1 MNPTTGASRPGDRT
15 HSRATKRGSLWATR
29 EALPLVEQ
37 FRLNAAA
44 ALVATVLAF
53 QLIGALLDMRRA
65 HEQALD
71 LAESRVS
78 AMAARLEQAGGG
90 ALDDLSGHPELLSAY
105 FSLEGGEILER
116 YVRSDRAGRGAPD
129 WTSRPPGWWY
139 GLRSYLALAPIYV
152 GSTVPLG
159 PLTGNVS
166 VVVDHRHVWQA
177 AWARL
182 VQTPIA
188 ILFAVLAVWFT
199 TGVLRR
205 ELEDRMA
212 PLIDAIA
219 TDAGSPGND
228 RGRFDAD
235 SGLAAISAR
244 FQAMKEQMAR
254 YDRALVETRHAAGR
268 RILERTREIEEKLR
282 KSEAVMRSK
291 DEFLA
296 NMSHE
301 IRTPMNGMLGM
312 AELLAGTDLDK
323 RQRRFVDSMRAA
335 AETMMQI
342 INDILDDSKIEA
354 GKMELVLEPFD
365 VRELVEQAALLYA
378 GRAERKKL
386 EMICRIEP
394 TVPGVVMGDLLRIRQ
409 VLGNLLSNAVKYT
422 ESGEVELRVGLDN
435 LRDGQCRLHF
445 SIRDTGPGIPESDQ
459 SGVFQA
465 FTQLG
470 GTSRLG
476 GTGLGLSIA
485 NRLVNL
491 MGGEKIDL
499 RSEVG
504 RGSTFSFVL
513 PFEVREAAPVPNAAS
528 DEFSGLRVLVV
539 DDNSTSLLLLDEM
552 MANWSAEVTPLNRAK
567 AAIER
572 MREAATRDRA
582 FDVVL
587 LDHSLPDATTEQLLR
602 AIRLEPALAQ
612 TYVVLLSALAF
623 DPSFEGGRAIAP
635 DATIGKPV
643 RQQLLRNALAAS
655 RQPRVQVVAEP
666 TPPESKPAPEPRRT
680 ASLGLRVLV
689 ADDNAINREVAV
701 AMLDVLGCS
710 AVIAGDGYAA
720 VTEAQRE
727 RFDVILMDCQ
737 MPGMD
742 GYAATA
748 AIRGDEQR
756 RGLAAMPIVAL
767 TANVLARD
775 RERCLAAGM
784 NAFLAKPFKA
794 EQLAKLLEPIA
805 AARSA
810 GAAAASVD
818 APAAGPTVGSAATA
832 ATTPGPT
839 ESLAAAATPESE
851 PSLSATE
858 VAAVLESPATGQETA
873 VRLMV
878 LDPEQVLAIRGL
890 GKPQLFERLCE
901 TLFASASDAFAR
913 IDEALAA
920 NRLEDLAEAAHALKS
935 PVANLGGR
943 RLAEMLERCET
954 LARSGGDVAAMRRI
968 ATGLKPHYAALV
980 AALQAEMRRTA
991 VG

>member
-1 MNPTTGASRPGDRT
+1 MDPSTGQSP
-15 HSRATKRGSLWATR
+15 SRARTQPRAAKRRSLRAIH
-29 EALPLVEQ
+29 EALPFAEQ
-37 FRLNAAA
+37 FRLNAAVAVVA
-44 ALVATVLAF
+44 AVLAF
-53 QLIGALLDMRRA
+53 QFIGALWDTRRA
-65 HEQALD
+65 RADALE
-71 LAESRVS
+71 LAQSRVS
-78 AMAARLEQAGGG
+78 TMALRLEQAGGG
-90 ALDDLSGHPELLSAY
+90 ALDDLSGYPELLSAS
-105 FSLEGGEILER
+105 FSLEGGEVLQR
-116 YVRSDRAGRGAPD
+116 YVRSDRVGRGAPV

-139 GLRSYLALAPIYV
+139 GLRSYLALAPIHV
-152 GSTVPLG
+152 GTAVPLG
-159 PLTGNVS
+159 PGLSGNLS
-166 VVVDHRHVWQA
+166 VIVDHRQVWQA

-182 VQTPIA
+182 VQTPVA
-188 ILFAVLAVWFT
+188 ILLALLAVWLA
-199 TGVLRR
+199 TGLLRR
-205 ELEDRMA
+205 QLEERMA
-212 PLIDAIA
+212 PLVDAIA
-219 TDAGSPGND
+219 AGAAKPGGKRD
-228 RGRFDAD
+228 RLDVEAGIAAIAGRFQ
-235 SGLAAISAR
+235 S
-244 FQAMKEQMAR
+244 MHEQMAR
-254 YDRALVETRHAAGR
+254 YERDLVETRHAAGR

-301 IRTPMNGMLGM
+301 IRTPMNGVMGM
-312 AELLAGTDLDK
+312 AELLSGTDLDK

-354 GKMELVLEPFD
+354 GKMDLVLEPFE
-365 VRELVEQAALLYA
+365 VRELVEQAAQLYA

-394 TVPGVVMGDLLRIRQ
+394 TVPSVVMGDLLRIRQ

-422 ESGEVELRVGLDN
+422 ESGEVELRVGVDD

-445 SIRDTGPGIPESDQ
+445 SIRDTGPGIAEPDQ

-465 FTQLG
+465 FAQLG

-485 NRLVNL
+485 TRLVKL

-513 PFEVREAAPVPNAAS
+513 PFEVREAAPLPNAAS

-552 MANWSAEVTPLNRAK
+552 MSNWSAEVTPLNRAT

-587 LDHSLPDATTEQLLR
+587 LDHGLPDATTEQMLR
-602 AIRLEPALAQ
+602 TIRLEPALAQ
-612 TYVVLLSALAF
+612 TYVVLLSALGF
-623 DPSFEGGRAIAP
+623 DPTFEGGRAIAP
-635 DATIGKPV
+635 DASIGKPV
-643 RQQLLRNALAAS
+643 RQMQLRTALAAS
-655 RQPRVQVVAEP
+655 RQPRTEAAA
-666 TPPESKPAPEPRRT
+666 PPPPPKSEPAPEPRRT

-701 AMLDVLGCS
+701 AMLEVLGCTPVL
-710 AVIAGDGYAA
+710 ADDGRAA
-720 VTEAQRE
+720 VAAAQRE

-748 AIRGDEQR
+748 AIRGDERR
-756 RGLAAMPIVAL
+756 RGVAATPIVAL

-775 RERCLAAGM
+775 RDRCLAAGM
-784 NAFLAKPFKA
+784 NAFLSKPFQA
-794 EQLAKLLEPIA
+794 TQLAELLEPIA
-805 AARSA
+805 AARGSEPVA
-810 GAAAASVD
+810 RAES
-818 APAAGPTVGSAATA
+818 PAGPEAPVEAA
-832 ATTPGPT
+832 PRSDGM
-839 ESLAAAATPESE
+839 PELE
-851 PSLSATE
+851 LSLSETE

-878 LDPEQVLAIRGL
+878 LDPEQVLSIRGL

-901 TLFASASDAFAR
+901 ALFASANDAFTR
-913 IDEALAA
+913 IEIALRE
-920 NRLEDLAEAAHALKS
+920 NRLDELAEAAHALKS
-935 PVANLGGR
+935 PVASLGGR

-954 LARSGGDVAAMRRI
+954 LARSGGDVAALRRI

-980 AALQAEMRRTA
+980 AALQTELRRA
-991 VG
+991 AAS

>member
-1 MNPTTGASRPGDRT
+1 LQASY
-15 HSRATKRGSLWATR
+15 
-29 EALPLVEQ
+29 EALPFAEQ

-44 ALVATVLAF
+44 AVVAAVLAF
-53 QLIGALLDMRRA
+53 QFVGALWDTRRA
-65 HEQALD
+65 RDEALD
-71 LAESRVS
+71 LAEARVS
-78 AMAARLEQAGGG
+78 AMAMRLEQAGGG
-90 ALDDLSGHPELLSAY
+90 ALDDLSGHPELLSAT
-105 FSLEGGEILER
+105 FSLEGGEVLER
-116 YVRSDRAGRGAPD
+116 YVRGDRADRGAPD

-166 VVVDHRHVWQA
+166 VVVDHRHVWRA

-182 VQTPIA
+182 VQTPVA
-188 ILFAVLAVWFT
+188 ILFAVLAVWLA

-205 ELEDRMA
+205 QIDERIA
-212 PLIDAIA
+212 PLADEIAADAARRAGRHGHIDI
-219 TDAGSPGND
+219 
-228 RGRFDAD
+228 D

-244 FQAMKEQMAR
+244 FQAMKEKMAR
-254 YDRALVETRHAAGR
+254 YDRDLVETRHAAGR

-301 IRTPMNGMLGM
+301 IRTPMNGVLGM

-365 VRELVEQAALLYA
+365 VRDLVEQAALLYA

-394 TVPGVVMGDLLRIRQ
+394 TVPSVVMGDLLRIRQ

-485 NRLVNL
+485 NRLVRL

-587 LDHSLPDATTEQLLR
+587 LDHNLPDATTEQMLR
-602 AIRLEPALAQ
+602 TIRLEPALAQ

-643 RQQLLRNALAAS
+643 RQQLLCNALAAS
-655 RQPRVQVVAEP
+655 RQPRVQAVAEP
-666 TPPESKPAPEPRRT
+666 PPSESKPAPEPRRT

-710 AVIAGDGYAA
+710 AVIAGDGRAA
-720 VTEAQRE
+720 VAEAHRE

-748 AIRGDEQR
+748 AIRADERR
-756 RGLAAMPIVAL
+756 RGVAATPIVAL

-784 NAFLAKPFKA
+784 NGFLAKPFKA
-794 EQLAKLLEPIA
+794 EQLAELLEPIV

-810 GAAAASVD
+810 GVPASD
-818 APAAGPTVGSAATA
+818 
-832 ATTPGPT
+832 
-839 ESLAAAATPESE
+839 ATPEPE
-851 PSLSATE
+851 PPLSATE

-901 TLFASASDAFAR
+901 ALFASASEAFSR
-913 IDEALAA
+913 IDDALAA
-920 NRLEDLAEAAHALKS
+920 NRLDDLAEAAHALKS

-954 LARSGGDVAAMRRI
+954 LARGGGDLAAMRRI

-980 AALQAEMRRTA
+980 AALQAEMRRAA
-991 VG
+991 VS

>member
-1 MNPTTGASRPGDRT
+1 MDPSTGPSRSGARAQPRAAKRR
-15 HSRATKRGSLWATR
+15 SLRATY
-29 EALPLVEQ
+29 EALTFAER

-44 ALVATVLAF
+44 AVVAAVLAF
-53 QLIGALLDMRRA
+53 QVVGALWDTRRA
-65 HEQALD
+65 REDALD
-71 LAESRVS
+71 LAGSRVS
-78 AMAARLEQAGGG
+78 SMAVRLEQAGGG
-90 ALDDLSGHPELLSAY
+90 ALDDLSGYPELLSAS
-105 FSLEGGEILER
+105 FSLESGEVLQR
-116 YVRSDRAGRGAPD
+116 YVRSDRAGRGVPV
-129 WTSRPPGWWY
+129 WNSRPPGWWY
-139 GLRSYLALAPIYV
+139 GFRSYLALAPIYV
-152 GSTVPLG
+152 GRTVPLG
-159 PLTGNVS
+159 PGLSGNVS
-166 VVVDHRHVWQA
+166 VVVDHRHVWRA

-182 VQTPIA
+182 VQTPVA
-188 ILFAVLAVWFT
+188 LLFALFAVWLAT
-199 TGVLRR
+199 AALRR
-205 ELEDRMA
+205 QLEELMEPLVDSIAADSAKPGDRRA
-212 PLIDAIA
+212 RLDVDAGIAAIA
-219 TDAGSPGND
+219 
-228 RGRFDAD
+228 
-235 SGLAAISAR
+235 AR
-244 FQAMKEQMAR
+244 FQSMKEQMAR
-254 YDRALVETRHAAGR
+254 YERDLVETRHAAGR
-268 RILERTREIEEKLR
+268 RILERTREIEAKLR

-301 IRTPMNGMLGM
+301 IRTPMNGVMGM
-312 AELLAGTDLDK
+312 AELLSGTDLDK

-354 GKMELVLEPFD
+354 GKMDLVLEPFE
-365 VRELVEQAALLYA
+365 VRELVEQAAQLYA

-394 TVPGVVMGDLLRIRQ
+394 TVPSVVMGDLLRIRQ

-422 ESGEVELRVGLDN
+422 ESGEVELRVGVDD
-435 LRDGQCRLHF
+435 LRDGHCRLHF
-445 SIRDTGPGIPESDQ
+445 SIRDTGPGIAEPDQ

-465 FTQLG
+465 FAQLG
-470 GTSRLG
+470 ATSRLG

-485 NRLVNL
+485 TRLVKL

-552 MANWSAEVTPLNRAK
+552 MSNWSAEVTPLNRAT

-572 MREAATRDRA
+572 LREAATRDRP

-587 LDHSLPDATTEQLLR
+587 LDHGLPDATTEQILR
-602 AIRLEPALAQ
+602 AIRLEPALSQ

-635 DATIGKPV
+635 DASIGKPV
-643 RQQLLRNALAAS
+643 RQLQLHNALAAS
-655 RQPRVQVVAEP
+655 RQPRTQAAVQPPPAESEP
-666 TPPESKPAPEPRRT
+666 TPEPRRT

-701 AMLDVLGCS
+701 AMLEVLGCS
-710 AVIAGDGYAA
+710 AVLAGDGHAA
-720 VTEAQRE
+720 VAEAQRE

-748 AIRGDEQR
+748 AIRGDERR
-756 RGLAAMPIVAL
+756 RGVAATPIVAL

-775 RERCLAAGM
+775 RDRCLAAGM
-784 NAFLAKPFKA
+784 NAFLGKPFQA
-794 EQLAKLLEPIA
+794 TQLAELLEPIA
-805 AARSA
+805 AARR
-810 GAAAASVD
+810 V
-818 APAAGPTVGSAATA
+818 APAGEPIARAESTAGPQAPADL
-832 ATTPGPT
+832 GPVS
-839 ESLAAAATPESE
+839 EGLPEPE
-851 PSLSATE
+851 LSLSEAE
-858 VAAVLESPATGQETA
+858 VAVVLESPATGQESA

-878 LDPEQVLAIRGL
+878 LDPEQVLTIRGL

-901 TLFASASDAFAR
+901 ALFASASEAFAR
-913 IDEALAA
+913 IEMALRE

-935 PVANLGGR
+935 PVASLGGR

-954 LARSGGDVAAMRRI
+954 LARSGGDGAALRRI

-980 AALQAEMRRTA
+980 AALQAEMRRA
-991 VG
+991 AAG

>member
-1 MNPTTGASRPGDRT
+1 MDPSTGPSRSGAPAQ
-15 HSRATKRGSLWATR
+15 SRAPKRGSLRATY
-29 EALPLVEQ
+29 EALPLAQ
-37 FRLNAAA
+37 KFRLNAA
-44 ALVATVLAF
+44 VAVVIAVLAF
-53 QLIGALLDMRRA
+53 QFIGALWDARRA
-65 HEQALD
+65 RADALE
-71 LAESRVS
+71 LAESRVN
-78 AMAARLEQAGGG
+78 AMALRLEQAGGG
-90 ALDDLSGHPELLSAY
+90 ALDDLSGYPGLLSAS
-105 FSLEGGEILER
+105 FSLEGGEVLQR
-116 YVRSDRAGRGAPD
+116 YVRSDRVGRGAPV
-129 WTSRPPGWWY
+129 WTSRPTGWWY
-139 GLRSYLALAPIYV
+139 GLRSYLALTPVYV
-152 GSTVPLG
+152 GSAVPLG
-159 PLTGNVS
+159 PGLSGNVS
-166 VVVDHRHVWQA
+166 VVVDHGHVWRA

-182 VQTPIA
+182 VQTPLA
-188 ILFAVLAVWFT
+188 LLLALLAVWFA

-205 ELEDRMA
+205 QLEERMA
-212 PLIDAIA
+212 PLVDAIA
-219 TDAGSPGND
+219 GDGAKPGD
-228 RGRFDAD
+228 RRGRLDGDEGF
-235 SGLAAISAR
+235 AAIAAR
-244 FQAMKEQMAR
+244 FQAMNAR
-254 YDRALVETRHAAGR
+254 MSHYERDLVATRHAAGR

-301 IRTPMNGMLGM
+301 IRTPMNGVLGM

-354 GKMELVLEPFD
+354 GKMDLVLEPFD
-365 VRELVEQAALLYA
+365 VRELVEQAAQLYA

-394 TVPGVVMGDLLRIRQ
+394 TVPSVVLGDLLRIRQ

-422 ESGEVELRVGLDN
+422 ESGEVELRVGLDD

-445 SIRDTGPGIPESDQ
+445 GIRDTGPGIAEPDQ

-465 FTQLG
+465 FAQLG

-485 NRLVNL
+485 TRLVKL

-504 RGSTFSFVL
+504 RGSTFSFAL

-552 MANWSAEVTPLNRAK
+552 MSNWSAEVTPLTHAK
-567 AAIER
+567 AAAER

-587 LDHSLPDATTEQLLR
+587 LDHGLPDATTEEMLR
-602 AIRLEPALAQ
+602 SIRLEPALAQ

-635 DATIGKPV
+635 DASIGKPV
-643 RQQLLRNALAAS
+643 RQQQLRNALAAS
-655 RQPRVQVVAEP
+655 RQPR
-666 TPPESKPAPEPRRT
+666 TPAAAPPPPRENEPAPEPRRT
-680 ASLGLRVLV
+680 ALLGLRVLV

-701 AMLDVLGCS
+701 AMLEVLGCS
-710 AVIAGDGYAA
+710 AVLVGDGHAA
-720 VTEAQRE
+720 VAEAQRE

-748 AIRGDEQR
+748 AIRGDERR
-756 RGLAAMPIVAL
+756 RGVPSTPIVAL

-775 RERCLAAGM
+775 RDRCLAAGM
-784 NAFLAKPFKA
+784 NAFLGKPFQA
-794 EQLAKLLEPIA
+794 AQLAELLEPIA
-805 AARSA
+805 AARR
-810 GAAAASVD
+810 G
-818 APAAGPTVGSAATA
+818 APADEIVASTQATAGPKVPVDG
-832 ATTPGPT
+832 TPAPD
-839 ESLAAAATPESE
+839 EVPELE
-851 PSLSATE
+851 LSLSETE
-858 VAAVLESPATGQETA
+858 VAAVLETPATTQETA

-878 LDPEQVLAIRGL
+878 LDPEQVLTIRGL

-901 TLFASASDAFAR
+901 ALFASASDAFTR
-913 IDEALAA
+913 IEVALRE
-920 NRLEDLAEAAHALKS
+920 NRLDELAEAAHALKS
-935 PVANLGGR
+935 PVASLGGR

-954 LARSGGDVAAMRRI
+954 LARSGGDGVALRRL

-980 AALQAEMRRTA
+980 AALQAEMRRAA
-991 VG
+991 VS